1 MKGGTAKVYCSEKY
15 DTIKDKNKGTMMYP
29 CFGTDR
35 DIFNQSQKI
44 RKLQDGRNKLYR
56 NKSDLKDI
64 DNKIKLHLKDV
75 SDRKNAFLDK
85 QTDDKLKL
93 HVIDG
98 APDLDID
105 IDKNKSGEAFNIAI
119 FGSGKR
125 GKSTLMVKIWERY
138 FKDRKDLI
146 SILISPSS
154 HIGIFKDMKN
164 VIKINKFNVET
175 TKIIKDIVKI
185 QNKTENAYRFLLM
198 IDDCINC
205 KYNEMLNF
213 VFLVARNHNVN
224 AIVSLQYPRLLSI
237 QARGS
242 AQRIIAFS
250 QNNYE
255 ATTNLLQSFFLS
267 ELRKL
272 TGTKKIID
280 VAQEFMDLTQEAD
293 GHAFI
298 VFNPFTRDLKR
309 YALKI

>member
-1 MKGGTAKVYCSEKY
+1 MKAGTVKVYCADKY
-15 DTIKDKNKGTMMYP
+15 DHIKDKTKGSRTYP
-29 CFGTDR
+29 CFGTDT
-35 DIFNQSQKI
+35 DIFHQSKKI
-44 RKLQDGRNKLYR
+44 RKLQDSRNKLYR
-56 NKSDLKDI
+56 NNSDLKEI
-64 DNKIKLHLKDV
+64 DNKIKLHLQDV
-75 SDRKNAFLDK
+75 DDRKNAFLDK

-93 HVIDG
+93 NIITE

-105 IDKNKSGEAFNIAI
+105 SHKSGEAYNIAI

-125 GKSTLMVKIWERY
+125 GKSTLMVKIWEKY

-146 SILISPSS
+146 TILISPSS
-154 HIGIFKDMKN
+154 HIGIFNDMKN

-175 TKIIKDIVKI
+175 TKLIRDFVKI
-185 QNKTENAYRFLLM
+185 NNKTSNAYSFLIM
-198 IDDCINC
+198 CDDCINC
-205 KYNEMLNF
+205 KYNDMLNF
-213 VFLVARNHNVN
+213 IFLVGRNHNIN
-224 AIVSLQYPRLLSI
+224 AIISLQYPRLLSI

-280 VAQEFMDLTQEAD
+280 VAQEFMDLTSDAE

-309 YALKI
+309 YALKL